1 VLGLGGCLGGRPRRV
16 MAAVVEPRGAA
27 AESPNAGGSAR
38 DGASASGIGKSRW
51 RRREPAVERRGVAV
65 VEPRGAAAESPD
77 VGGSARDGASAG
89 HGDRG
94 NRRGG
99 GASRGGGGGAAWGG
113 CQIAIC
119 GRARSGC
126 LGL

>member
-1 VLGLGGCLGGRPRRV
+1 V
-16 MAAVVEPRGAA
+16 AVVEPRGAA

-51 RRREPAVERRGVAV
+51 RRREPAAAV
-65 VEPRGAAAESPD
+65 VEPRGAATESPD
-77 VGGSARDGASAG
+77 AGGSGRDGASAG

-94 NRRGG
+94 NRRGS

-113 CQIAIC
+113 CQIARC